1 MYNTYYGFK
10 EKPFGLTPDTGF
22 YFQSTTHED
31 ALKTLVVA
39 LRNGDGFI
47 KLTGEV
53 GTGKTLILRKLLD
66 LLGQSFQTV
75 YIPNPYMNCQAL
87 LRAVVEELGILDK
100 VEAEDYLS
108 AINQHL
114 INNAKARKPTVIL
127 LDEAQSLPAESLEAI
142 RLLSNL
148 ETKKQKLVQIVLVGQ
163 PELDQKLM
171 EHGIRQLQQ
180 RISHSYR
187 LIHLDQEGVSRYIDH
202 RLARAGYRGS
212 VLFDVKIKKLIFKK
226 SGGVPRLINLLCD
239 KALML
244 AFASGEFSVTSQ
256 HFKAACRDTGQLSLS
271 RSGFQF
277 LRNMG

>member
-1 MYNTYYGFK
+1 MYNTYYGLK

-22 YFQSTTHED
+22 YFQSQTHEE
-31 ALKTLVVA
+31 ALKTLFVA
-39 LRNGDGFI
+39 LKNGDGFI

-53 GTGKTLILRKLLD
+53 GTGKTLVLRKLLD

-87 LRAVVEELGILDK
+87 LRAVSEELGVLDQVK
-100 VEAEDYLS
+100 AEDYLS

-114 INNAKARKPTVIL
+114 IGNAKARKPTVIL
-127 LDEAQSLPAESLEAI
+127 LDEAQSLPVESLEAI

-180 RISHSYR
+180 RIVHSYR
-187 LIHLDQEGVSRYIDH
+187 LDHLDQEGVARYIDH
-202 RLARAGYRGS
+202 RLARAGYQGA
-212 VLFDVKIKKLIFKK
+212 VLFDGKIKKLIFRK

-239 KALML
+239 KVLML
-244 AFASGEFSVTSQ
+244 AFASGEFSVTNQ
-256 HFKAACRDTGQLSLS
+256 HFKAACQDTSQLSLN